1 MCGMSTLD
9 KKYHSFST
17 PSGSTFGEAEDMLF
31 SFLRQKTAQG
41 ERLVKVHIGIASLP
55 EDFVCL
61 DEFQRHMD
69 NRLQSLFPERNPAVT
84 VVCQKPLQGGPLNA
98 EVWSVSEKDCAVKS
112 FRLEELTHVCVEKEG
127 FREWWTSGFQAD
139 YDKNEPLCAEACARR
154 CFEKLSR
161 FLTYT
166 DTSFDA
172 VFRQWNY
179 IGHILKVR
187 VTDGKT
193 LQNYQ
198 VFNEVRGLFYE
209 TKKDKSQYP
218 AATGIGMDYEG
229 ICIDAVI
236 VDDTEATKG
245 KAPRNTALRS
255 PVQTDAFRYGQAYL
269 VGNEEIDKKAP
280 LFERGRCLILS
291 ETPEEGGTRAIGMV
305 SGTASIK
312 GQDTIDKGDVVK
324 QLQNTLR
331 FIDDLANTMQEK
343 DLRFDRARLYVKPN
357 ENTENLSEI
366 FRLHYPQ
373 ASCLSIVEADV
384 CRPDLLVEIEADFS
398 F

>member
-1 MCGMSTLD
+1 MSTLD
-9 KKYHSFST
+9 KKYHSFSV
-17 PSGSTFGEAEDMLF
+17 PSGSDFGEAEAMLF
-31 SFLRQKTAQG
+31 SFLSQKTAQG
-41 ERLVKVHIGIASLP
+41 ERLVKVHIGMASLP
-55 EDFVCL
+55 EGFACL
-61 DEFQRHMD
+61 DEFQRHID
-69 NRLQSLFPERNPAVT
+69 SRLQSLLPQKNPAVT
-84 VVCQKPLQGGPLNA
+84 VVCQKPLQGGILNA
-98 EVWSVSEKDCAVKS
+98 EIWSVSEKDCSVQS
-112 FRLEELTHVCVEKEG
+112 LLLEGLTHVCVEKEG

-154 CFEKLSR
+154 CFEKMSR
-161 FLTYT
+161 FLSHTN
-166 DTSFDA
+166 TSFDH

-198 VFNEVRGLFYE
+198 VFNEMRGVFYE
-209 TKKDKSQYP
+209 TKNDKSQYP

-236 VDDTEATKG
+236 VDGNAATNG
-245 KAPRNTALRS
+245 KSPRNMALRS
-255 PVQTDAFRYGQAYL
+255 PVQTDAFRYEQAYL

-280 LFERGRCLILS
+280 LFERGRCLIFS
-291 ETPEEGGTRAIGMV
+291 ETPHGGGVRAVGMV

-312 GQDTIDKGDVVK
+312 GQDTIDRGDAVK
-324 QLQNTLR
+324 QLQNTLC
-331 FIDDLANTMQEK
+331 FIDELANTMQVK
-343 DLRFDRARLYVKPN
+343 SLRFDRARLYVKPQ
-357 ENTENLSEI
+357 ENVGNLSEI
-366 FRLHYPQ
+366 FRRHYPQ

-384 CRPDLLVEIEADFS
+384 CRPDLLIEIEADFS

>member
-1 MCGMSTLD
+1 MSTLD

-31 SFLRQKTAQG
+31 SFLSQKTAQG
-41 ERLVKVHIGIASLP
+41 ERLVKVHIGVEALP
-55 EDFVCL
+55 EGFMGL
-61 DEFQRHMD
+61 DEYQRHID
-69 NRLQSLFPERNPAVT
+69 SRLQTLLPEKNPAVT
-84 VVCQKPLQGGPLNA
+84 VVCQKPLQGGALNA
-98 EVWSVSEKDCAVKS
+98 EVWSVSEKDNSVNS
-112 FRLEELTHVCVEKEG
+112 VSWEGLTHVCVEKEG

-139 YDKNEPLCAEACARR
+139 YDKKEPFCAEACARR
-154 CFEKLSR
+154 CFEKMSR
-161 FLTYT
+161 FLSHTH
-166 DTSFDA
+166 TSFDA

-179 IGHILKVR
+179 IGHILDIH

-198 VFNEVRGLFYE
+198 VFNEVRGIFYE
-209 TKKDKSQYP
+209 TKNDRSQYP

-236 VDDTEATKG
+236 VDDTSAEKG

-255 PVQTDAFRYGQAYL
+255 PVQTDAFRYEQAYL
-269 VGNEEIDKKAP
+269 VGNEEINKKAP

-291 ETPEEGGTRAIGMV
+291 ETSDGSGIHTLGMV

-312 GQDTIDKGDVVK
+312 GQDTIDKGDAEK
-324 QLQNTLR
+324 QLRNTLR
-331 FIDDLANTMQEK
+331 FIDELVNTMQK
-343 DLRFDRARLYVKPN
+343 KNLRFDRARLYVKPH
-357 ENTENLSEI
+357 ENTETLSEI
-366 FRLHYPQ
+366 FRHHYPQ

>member
-1 MCGMSTLD
+1 
-9 KKYHSFST
+9 
-17 PSGSTFGEAEDMLF
+17 
-31 SFLRQKTAQG
+31 
-41 ERLVKVHIGIASLP
+41 
-55 EDFVCL
+55 
-61 DEFQRHMD
+61 
-69 NRLQSLFPERNPAVT
+69 
-84 VVCQKPLQGGPLNA
+84 
-98 EVWSVSEKDCAVKS
+98 
-112 FRLEELTHVCVEKEG
+112 
-127 FREWWTSGFQAD
+127 
-139 YDKNEPLCAEACARR
+139 
-154 CFEKLSR
+154 
-161 FLTYT
+161 
-166 DTSFDA
+166 
-172 VFRQWNY
+172 
-179 IGHILKVR
+179 
-187 VTDGKT
+187 
-193 LQNYQ
+193 
-198 VFNEVRGLFYE
+198 
-209 TKKDKSQYP
+209 SQYP

-236 VDDTEATKG
+236 VDDTAATKE
-245 KAPRNTALRS
+245 KSPRNTALRS
-255 PVQTDAFRYGQAYL
+255 PVQTDAFRYEQAYL

-291 ETPEEGGTRAIGMV
+291 ETPEGNGTRAVGMV

-312 GQDTIDKGDVVK
+312 GQDTVDKGDVVK

-343 DLRFDRARLYVKPN
+343 DLRFDRARLYVKPH

>member
-1 MCGMSTLD
+1 MSTLD

-17 PSGSTFGEAEDMLF
+17 PSGSGFGEAEDMLF
-31 SFLRQKTAQG
+31 SFLSQKTAQG

-55 EDFVCL
+55 GSFGCL
-61 DEFQRHMD
+61 DEFQRHID
-69 NRLQSLFPERNPAVT
+69 NTLQSLLPERNPAVT
-84 VVCQKPLQGGPLNA
+84 VVLQKPLQGGGLNA
-98 EVWSVSEKDCAVKS
+98 EVWSVSEKDCSVKS
-112 FRLEELTHVCVEKEG
+112 FQWEGLTHVCVEDEG

-139 YDKNEPLCAEACARR
+139 YDKNDSLCAEACARR
-154 CFEKLSR
+154 CFEKMYS
-161 FLTYT
+161 FLTHT
-166 DTSFDA
+166 NTSFDA

-198 VFNEVRGLFYE
+198 LFNEVRGVFYE

-236 VDDTEATKG
+236 VDDTAATTEKT
-245 KAPRNTALRS
+245 PRNTALRS
-255 PVQTDAFRYGQAYL
+255 PVQADAFRYEQAYL

-280 LFERGRCLILS
+280 LFERGRCLSLS
-291 ETPEEGGTRAIGMV
+291 ETPDSGGIHAVGMV

-312 GQDTIDKGDVVK
+312 GQDTVDKGDVEK

-331 FIDDLANTMQEK
+331 FIDELAHTTHAEN
-343 DLRFDRARLYVKPN
+343 LRFDRARLYVKPH
-357 ENTENLSEI
+357 ENTEELAEI
-366 FRLHYPQ
+366 FRRHYPQ